1 MSSHKAS
8 SDNCGCV
15 VIAVIQKSIK
25 LKVLKALYKDESL
38 ERSIDNTSSIDLILI
53 LFPNDSHQMDC
64 LFIVIL
70 SISSPFV
77 VDGRYLQKSS
87 SSSMVL
93 LNSNRTKADKFAQ
106 LATSVVSSS
115 CNAKKLLC

>member
-1 MSSHKAS
+1 MSFHKAT

-15 VIAVIQKSIK
+15 VLAVIQKSIK
-25 LKVLKALYKDESL
+25 VLKALLKGESQ
-38 ERSIDNTSSIDLILI
+38 ERSINNSSSIDLILI
-53 LFPNDSHQMDC
+53 SFPNDSHQMDC

-70 SISSPFV
+70 SIPSPFV

-87 SSSMVL
+87 SSSMVS

-115 CNAKKLLC
+115 CNAKNLLC

>member
-1 MSSHKAS
+1 MCFHKAS

-15 VIAVIQKSIK
+15 GLAVIQKSIK
-25 LKVLKALYKDESL
+25 LKVLKALFKDKSQ
-38 ERSIDNTSSIDLILI
+38 ERSINNYSSIDLISI
-53 LFPNDSHQMDC
+53 SFPNDPHQMDC

-87 SSSMVL
+87 SSSMVWF
-93 LNSNRTKADKFAQ
+93 R
-106 LATSVVSSS
+106 
-115 CNAKKLLC
+115 